1 MASSS
6 GSRWVLSWR
15 WPAVTTMAS
24 GRPRPSVARWSL
36 VDSPLRLR
44 PSAWSA
50 SAADLRYRRLEGLSP
65 EDFEEESEVIIT
77 VAERP
82 E

>member
-1 MASSS
+1 VRNAI
-6 GSRWVLSWR
+6 
-15 WPAVTTMAS
+15 
-24 GRPRPSVARWSL
+24 GRQGTGTPVQL
-36 VDSPLRLR
+36 T
-44 PSAWSA
+44 
-50 SAADLRYRRLEGLSP
+50 P